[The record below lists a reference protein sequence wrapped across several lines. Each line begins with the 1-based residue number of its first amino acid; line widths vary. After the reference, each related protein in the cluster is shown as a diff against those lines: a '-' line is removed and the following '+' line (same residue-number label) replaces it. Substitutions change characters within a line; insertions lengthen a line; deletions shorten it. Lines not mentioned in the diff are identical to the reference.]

1 MRLRKANTGVA
12 IAAAGAL
19 LLAACS
25 GSDEGSAEDD
35 NVLTVWHYENPD
47 SAMGVAWD
55 RAMDIFEEETGAK
68 VEFEERSFE
77 QIRTSA
83 SQILN
88 SDEAPDVLEYPK
100 GNATAGLLASQGLL
114 KPLDD
119 AVEQYGWDD
128 LLSTSL
134 QTTARYDED
143 GIMGSGSWYGVPT
156 YGEFVEVYYNADM
169 FDKYDVEVPST
180 LEELEQAMQTFTEAG
195 VTPLAEG
202 AAEYPLQQ
210 LWYQLALL
218 KADQDWVDAYQL
230 YTSDVDWQG
239 EPISFA
245 TQTLQDWI
253 DAGYISS
260 DATSMKAEDAGTAFI
275 NGSYP
280 IFFSGSWWQGRFAN
294 EITDFDWD
302 TFLFPGA
309 KMSPGSAGNMWVVP
323 QRATS
328 DELAEKFIDITLRPE
343 VQNLMGN
350 SGGVPVAADPDEI
363 DDPRSAQLIE
373 HFNTLVDRDGLAFYP
388 DWPTPTFY
396 DQLNA
401 GLQQMLNGSIAPDQF
416 QDQLGE
422 EYRQGVED
430 VLG

>member
-12 IAAAGAL
+12 VAAAGAL

-294 EITDFDWD
+294 EITDFEWD

-416 QDQLGE
+416 RDQLGE